1 MPTPGRNCASR
12 ETKTAEIPFHEYA
25 KAEHQSGALAG
36 PGESLIQQQEPE
48 VVVPDQ
54 ENAVEVAADSA
65 FEANASVDQ
74 PKAPVVGDAT
84 SGVIVVQDVVEA
96 AISNIQVGHESMSST
111 MPSLAAMPDAPP
123 SSAHIPQDVS
133 GMSES
138 ASFFANLAIGAQGDL
153 VSSTGAVAARS
164 MNLQQL
170 EAGHE
175 SHRLGMAAE
184 STAVK
189 QTLLEQISSMSK
201 QVLGAESQSKESLQ
215 LSRSPE
221 LASTSLVDKLR
232 GQLNQKPIQ
241 SLLLSA
247 NENTS
252 SLNHGE
258 NQLDPKQTSTKVIQQ
273 NAGLRQFGEDHSFTP
288 AQARA
293 EQVDMQLQH
302 QRMMKVS
309 NAPLSEP
316 LRAANVSAVGDAV
329 QGSAHTPLS
338 SPIFLGEALD
348 SPLVARGSVLLNGG
362 STTTSVATDAS
373 HGLVQDRSE
382 SNQMGTR
389 LVRGMSAMLNQNG
402 GMMRMRLEPDALGE
416 VRIQMNLNRGSVSVS
431 FEASSAEARGLIQQ
445 HLQTLEAALKAQGMT
460 VEQLTVKGGQST
472 AGQSSESQQGQ
483 YGDEAGEREEHAQD
497 RGDHNSEK
505 RAGEDRF
512 APLLDL
518 LNLES
523 IAVEEKEHLSTEAM

>member
-1 MPTPGRNCASR
+1 MPTPCRNCASR

-36 PGESLIQQQEPE
+36 AGESLIQQQEPE

-96 AISNIQVGHESMSST
+96 AISNIQVGLES
-111 MPSLAAMPDAPP
+111 MPSLVAMPDAPP

-175 SHRLGMAAE
+175 SHRLGMSAE
-184 STAVK
+184 SIAVK

-252 SLNHGE
+252 SLNHGK
-258 NQLDPKQTSTKVIQQ
+258 NQLDPKQISTKVIQQ
-273 NAGLRQFGEDHSFTP
+273 NAGLRQFGEDHSFSP

-329 QGSAHTPLS
+329 QGSAHAPLS

-373 HGLVQDRSE
+373 NGLIQDRSE
-382 SNQMGTR
+382 LNQMGTR

-483 YGDEAGEREEHAQD
+483 YGDEAGEREEHGQD